1 MENKEITSNVENV
14 VIIGSGP
21 AGYTAAI
28 YAARANL
35 QPLLVTGFNSGGI
48 PGGQLM
54 TTTFVENYPGFPD
67 GVLGPELMD
76 LMKAQ
81 AERWGTNLYESDVI
95 SINTDSHP
103 FELKTLE
110 GTIKSNSIIIATGAS
125 ANRLGVINE
134 DKFWSKGI
142 SACAICDGATP
153 QFRDEELAVIGG
165 GDSACEEAA
174 YLTKYGSKVHLIVRS
189 EKLRASAAMVDR
201 VKANPKIEIHWNTK
215 VDKADGSEWLERI
228 ETIHSQEGKGEI
240 NIKGLFYAIGHTPN
254 TKFLGNQIDLDNK
267 GYIAC
272 KSGRPETS
280 IEGIF
285 AAGDVVDSE
294 WRQGVTAAGTG
305 CMAALA
311 TERWL
316 AEKNLAKIIVRET
329 PEPEKKLNSSD
340 FNDVTSEDVCLANIE
355 ISNYSSNL
363 IPCQVSLSSISKNG
377 RGFCLE
383 IYGSEGSLILKSENQ
398 KDYVHGFN
406 LKYSNNENKIQNL
419 TADSR
424 FNFEKTWTDGRIAP
438 VMRIQ
443 NLWAQRI
450 INGTPVIPGLCEGLA
465 SHKVCEAIRES
476 SKSGL
481 SIKI

>member
-1 MENKEITSNVENV
+1 MDNKKKEANVENI

-95 SINTDSHP
+95 SINTEKHP
-103 FELKTLE
+103 FELKTLD
-110 GTIKSNSIIIATGAS
+110 GVIRSNSIIIATGAS
-125 ANRLGVINE
+125 ANRLGVVNE
-134 DKFWSKGI
+134 NKFWSKGI

-153 QFRDEELAVIGG
+153 QFRNEELAVIGG

-174 YLTKYGSKVHLIVRS
+174 YLTKYGSKVHLLVRS
-189 EKLRASAAMVDR
+189 EKLRASAAMIDR
-201 VKANPKIEIHWNTK
+201 VKANTKIEIHWNTK
-215 VDKADGSEWLERI
+215 VEKANGNDWLENI
-228 ETIHSQEGKGEI
+228 ETTTKQKGAGEI
-240 NIKGLFYAIGHTPN
+240 KVKGLFYAIGHTPN
-254 TKFLGNQIDLDNK
+254 TKFLDNKIKLDKK

-272 KSGRPETS
+272 NSGRPETS

-311 TERWL
+311 AERWL
-316 AEKNLAKIIVRET
+316 AEKTLSKIIMRET
-329 PEPEKKLNSSD
+329 IEPERTKPSSNFNEEEVNENTFDLNSGWQKGSYALRKLYHESNKPILVIFSSPSCGPCHVLKPQLKRVID
-340 FNDVTSEDVCLANIE
+340 EFNGAVQGIE
-355 ISNYSSNL
+355 ID
-363 IPCQVSLSSISKNG
+363 IDKDQ
-377 RGFCLE
+377 E
-383 IYGSEGSLILKSENQ
+383 IAKQAG
-398 KDYVHGFN
+398 
-406 LKYSNNENKIQNL
+406 
-419 TADSR
+419 
-424 FNFEKTWTDGRIAP
+424 
-438 VMRIQ
+438 
-443 NLWAQRI
+443 
-450 INGTPVIPGLCEGLA
+450 INGTPTIQLFKNKLLKKQWQGVKQRSEF
-465 SHKVCEAIRES
+465 KKAIQN
-476 SKSGL
+476 
-481 SIKI
+481 II